1 MDVGVIIVSC
11 GWRGVLLVVVEGPE
25 DLWVGRSWFVDAGE
39 EVIDGATEE
48 GMGGGV
54 VRRKMCGVGVDDS

>member
-1 MDVGVIIVSC
+1 M
-11 GWRGVLLVVVEGPE
+11 VVVEGPE
-25 DLWVGRSWFVDAGE
+25 DLWVGRSQFVDAGE

-54 VRRKMCGVGVDDS
+54 VRRRVSGVGVDDG

>member
-1 MDVGVIIVSC
+1 MVVGC
-11 GWRGVLLVVVEGPE
+11 GRRGVLLVVVEGPE
-25 DLWVGRSWFVDAGE
+25 DLWVGGFRCVDAGE

-54 VRRKMCGVGVDDS
+54 MRRMESGVGVDDR